1 LRARRPNRHPR
12 RRPRLSLRPW
22 LRSLFSASLE
32 ADFLIA
38 GLGNP
43 GPEYAQ
49 TRHNVGWMVIDRLA
63 DVLSMR
69 LESRAEG
76 SVGRLDRKN
85 RRLVLLKPAAFV
97 NTSGP
102 VVKGLA
108 KSLGIDGDRV
118 VIVHDDLDLE
128 FAAVRVKL
136 GGGSGGHRGLKS
148 ITNALGTPEF
158 VRIRVGI
165 GRPPGR
171 MDPADFVLSPFKP
184 KEQPEIELAVSHAAE
199 AALAVVD
206 EGVSAAMNV
215 YNQDRK

>member
-1 LRARRPNRHPR
+1 
-12 RRPRLSLRPW
+12 
-22 LRSLFSASLE
+22 
-32 ADFLIA
+32 LIA

-63 DVLSMR
+63 DVLSVR

-85 RRLVLLKPAAFV
+85 RRLVLLKPASFV

-108 KSLGIDGDRV
+108 KSLGVAGDRV
-118 VIVHDDLDLE
+118 LVVHDDLDLE
-128 FAAVRVKL
+128 FAAVRVKV

-148 ITNALGTPEF
+148 IAAALGTDQF
-158 VRIRVGI
+158 VRIRLGI

-184 KEQPEIELAVSHAAE
+184 KEQPEIDLAVAEAAD
-199 AALAVVD
+199 AALAVID
-206 EGVSAAMNV
+206 QGADAAMNV
-215 YNQDRK
+215 YNRGR

>member
-1 LRARRPNRHPR
+1 
-12 RRPRLSLRPW
+12 
-22 LRSLFSASLE
+22 LRSLFSASPE
-32 ADFLIA
+32 GDFLIA

-63 DVLSMR
+63 DVLSVR

-108 KSLGIDGDRV
+108 KSLGVAGDRILV
-118 VIVHDDLDLE
+118 VHDDLDLE
-128 FAAVRVKL
+128 FAAVRVKV

-148 ITNALGTPEF
+148 IAAALGTDEF

-184 KEQPEIELAVSHAAE
+184 KEQPEIDLAVAEAAD
-199 AALAVVD
+199 AALAVID
-206 EGVSAAMNV
+206 QGADAAMNV
-215 YNQDRK
+215 YNRGR